1 MAVRSRH
8 RRNGKVYMVATFVVL
23 ALLWIVYWYA
33 ANQIA
38 SAALE
43 RASAAAT
50 ARGYSLNCED
60 ETIGGF
66 PLSVDVACTHT
77 RLAEATG
84 AFSANIEGF
93 QANAP
98 LYRPGRV
105 ETTATGP
112 LVLDAPGKGISLTA
126 NWREAETTLNAG
138 LGGLSGIATY
148 VEELN
153 LHLPPTN
160 RSLPLSGL
168 ALANANL
175 VISPESS
182 DDYRV
187 SASALAVELATG
199 DGRQL
204 PEIDIEAELV
214 ALGFGSSLG
223 LDPRN
228 ALRGWLT
235 GGGTLQI
242 EDLEIIAGAVSTN
255 YTGTLVLSP
264 DGSLSGDIKVT
275 ITGLEALPELAEA
288 FRPGSRDNVAQ
299 IAAAVAVFTKPVESQ
314 AGISREMMMLVRNNV
329 VSIGIFPIGVIPKI
343 RF

>member
-1 MAVRSRH
+1 MAVRSRQ

-38 SAALE
+38 SAALD
-43 RASAAAT
+43 RATAAAT

-66 PLSVDVACTHT
+66 PLGVDVACTHT
-77 RLAEATG
+77 SLADTTG

-105 ETTATGP
+105 ETTAIGP
-112 LVLDAPGKGISLTA
+112 LVLNAPGNGISLTA

-138 LGGLSGIATY
+138 LGGLSRIATY
-148 VEELN
+148 VEELD
-153 LHLPPTN
+153 LRLPPGN
-160 RSLPLSGL
+160 RSLPLDGL

-175 VISPESS
+175 AISPESS
-182 DDYRV
+182 NDYRV
-187 SASALAVELATG
+187 SASALAVELATA

-214 ALGFGSSLG
+214 ALGFGDSLG
-223 LDPRN
+223 IDPRN
-228 ALRGWLT
+228 ALRNWLA

-255 YTGTLVLSP
+255 YTGTLVLSR

-275 ITGLEALPELAEA
+275 ITGLEALPDLAEA

-299 IAAAVAVFTKPVESQ
+299 IAAAVAVFTKPVETQ
-314 AGISREMMMLVRNNV
+314 AGISREMMMLVRDNV

-343 RF
+343 KF